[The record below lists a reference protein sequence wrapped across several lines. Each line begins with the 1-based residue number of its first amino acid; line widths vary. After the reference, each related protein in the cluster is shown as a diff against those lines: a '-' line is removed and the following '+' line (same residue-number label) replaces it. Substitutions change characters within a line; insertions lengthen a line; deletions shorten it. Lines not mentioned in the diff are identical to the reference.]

1 MPKSTKD
8 ETTVENSIAALAT
21 EDEPKSE
28 KEIISQTPNNLTK
41 REQLELEYDKRDS
54 EENKAQ
60 SDMAIKLFIILLILL
75 VVLIGVSVVLHCL
88 NIPEL
93 KVLENCIVF
102 CQGALTTIL
111 GFLFGVRIHRKK
123 L

>member
-8 ETTVENSIAALAT
+8 ETTFENSIAALAT

-60 SDMAIKLFIILLILL
+60 SDRKSR
-75 VVLIGVSVVLHCL
+75 VDSS
-88 NIPEL
+88 L
-93 KVLENCIVF
+93 KKFSQIFAN
-102 CQGALTTIL
+102 
-111 GFLFGVRIHRKK
+111 
-123 L
+123 